1 MADFAHDSVT
11 CRRRHEELQLLQR
24 ITLAIHEAEDLN
36 AALVAVLQGV
46 CETTGWTFGQA
57 WLPQSDRKA
66 LVCGSAWYVT
76 DSALADFRAISQQF
90 VFGPG
95 EGLPGLVWSTQ
106 QPVWSANVTLNP
118 IVVRGGFAREFGLKA
133 AMAIPVLA
141 EHEVVAVLEFF
152 VFEDRS
158 EDQRLMTLVS
168 AVASQ
173 LGLLIRR
180 KQAEES
186 LRHSEARYRAVVDT
200 ASDAIVTMT
209 TNGTIQSF
217 NRGAERA
224 FGYQAADVI
233 GQPLIMLIPER
244 LREGHLAGLQ
254 RYLETGN
261 QRALGRTAEVAG
273 LRSDGTEFPLELTL
287 TVVREEDDQFFA
299 AILRDITRRKLTATM
314 LERQTETLRWQAQL
328 LDLAHDAILA
338 RTIHSNQILFWNEG
352 AERLYGWSAVEA
364 LGQTPQALLQ
374 TELPQPIEEIEATL
388 LNAERWEGE
397 LIHITRDG
405 KRIVIAS
412 RWAVQRNEQGEP
424 VSVLQINTDI
434 TERKQAEQERA
445 RLLAAEQEHSKR
457 LRELATLKA
466 DFTAMVAH
474 ELDSP
479 LAAIRI
485 FADLLAAGTYPAE
498 QQAQMIGAIRSEVR
512 MLSALVAD
520 VRASAAVERDDFAV
534 QMQPVAL
541 SALLA
546 GAATFAGT
554 LPGDHPV
561 TVAETEALVLA
572 DADRISQVLRNLLS
586 NAAKY
591 TPPCTPIEVAAI
603 AAGRRV
609 RIEVIDSGPGI
620 PPNDLKRIFEKFGRG
635 RDQSGKSVAGVGLGL
650 YLSRRI
656 VQAHGAELEI
666 HSTPGVGSVFAFEL
680 EVVT

>member
-1 MADFAHDSVT
+1 MADFAHASVT
-11 CRRRHEELQLLQR
+11 WQRTQEELQLLQR
-24 ITLAIHEAEDLN
+24 IALAIHEAEDLN

-46 CETTGWTFGQA
+46 CESTGWTFGQA
-57 WLPQSDRKA
+57 WLPQSDA
-66 LVCGSAWYVT
+66 MTLVCSSAWYVT
-76 DSALADFRAISQQF
+76 DPALSDFRRISQQF
-90 VFGPG
+90 AFGPG
-95 EGLPGLVWSTQ
+95 EGLPGLAWSTQ
-106 QPVWSANVTLNP
+106 QPIWSANVTLNP
-118 IVVRGGFAREFGLKA
+118 TVLRGAFAQEFGLKA

-141 EHEVVAVLEFF
+141 KREVVAVLEFF

-158 EDQRLMTLVS
+158 EDQHLMTLVS
-168 AVASQ
+168 AVAAQ
-173 LGLLIRR
+173 LGLLVRR
-180 KQAEES
+180 KQAEEA
-186 LRHSEARYRAVVDT
+186 LRRSEARYRAVVDT

-209 TNGTIQSF
+209 ADGTIRSF

-224 FGYQAADVI
+224 FGYNADDVI
-233 GQPLIMLIPER
+233 GQSLTMLIPER
-244 LREGHLAGLQ
+244 LREQHLAGL
-254 RYLETGN
+254 RSYLETGK
-261 QRALGRTAEVAG
+261 QRVLGRTVEVAG
-273 LRSDGTEFPLELTL
+273 LRSDGNEFPLELTI
-287 TVVREEDDQFFA
+287 TVVQEEDSQFFA
-299 AILRDITRRKLTATM
+299 AILRDITRRKLTETM

-328 LDLAHDAILA
+328 LDLVHDAILV
-338 RTIHSNQILFWNEG
+338 RTFDSNQILFWNEG
-352 AERLYGWSAVEA
+352 AEQLYGWSAVEA
-364 LGQTPQALLQ
+364 LGQSPRTLLQ
-374 TELPQPIEEIEATL
+374 TELPQPIEVIEAAL
-388 LNAERWEGE
+388 LTVERWQGE
-397 LIHITRDG
+397 LIHTTRDG
-405 KRIVIAS
+405 RRIVVAS
-412 RWAVQRNEQGEP
+412 RWSVRRNEQGEP
-424 VSVLQINTDI
+424 ASVLQINTDI

-445 RLLAAEQEHSKR
+445 RLLAAEQEHTKR

-485 FADLLAAGTYPAE
+485 FADLLAGGLYPAE

-512 MLSALVAD
+512 MLTALVAD

-546 GAATFAGT
+546 GAATFAST

-561 TVAETEALVLA
+561 TVAEIQSLVRA

-591 TPPCTPIEVAAI
+591 TPPGTPIEVCAI
-603 AAGRRV
+603 PAGRRI

-620 PPNDLKRIFEKFGRG
+620 HPNDLKRIFEKFGRG

-656 VQAHGAELEI
+656 VQAHGAELEVY
-666 HSTPGVGSVFAFEL
+666 STPGVGSVFAFEL